1 MAENDERPDEPK
13 AEDKPAPQARPA
25 MMSVD
30 AGWDVPDKGKPQAP
44 AKPAP
49 PAQAAQPP
57 QGAAPPKPAPPGK
70 VVPAVGPLPPKPATT
85 VVRAASEAGAAAPAP
100 LPAMAPPPLPP
111 MSPPPVPGRPAPPR
125 RASTVA
131 TGAAPPAAPAAPP
144 AAVAPAAPAEAA
156 SNEPVTLGVE
166 LTRRAE
172 RITSADPVAAARAL
186 VERGLVEERV
196 EHDRIAARRSF
207 AAARSITRSLGPA
220 LSRLRHLFEP
230 EDRLERISVLDDE
243 LVVAESDAERA
254 DLLVERARATAELGR
269 WPEARAAYGKAL
281 ELVHAHPHALRGLE
295 AVLRRELER
304 AKGRDLAESLAKHL
318 ERMADAYAPEA
329 GKPDGDARLAAWLH
343 VERAAV
349 LDDMLQQPAL
359 ATAAL
364 ERAVNFEPAPGPV
377 RAALARHHV
386 RHDDPRALCESLS
399 AEAEHELDD
408 DRASRLLY
416 TAARIQCER
425 LRDPHEAIAL
435 LGRATSRAPAG
446 TPTSR
451 RILAELSRLQ
461 EQEGALEQAS
471 ITRKRELA
479 TLTGQEAIAHAHV
492 RLSEIY
498 DALGQAENAGA
509 HAEQALLHD
518 PVDESTRERLDRALQ
533 RLGRHERRVEVWA
546 AEGNA
551 ERPAHQRVA
560 SLMRA
565 ADICE
570 RHLRKREDAIAY
582 LKAAW
587 TVNPGD
593 AAVFDTLTALLE
605 KPAREPDAAVRAR
618 IDLYAQSAHAQVEA
632 PRKIALLEKL
642 VSIWEDELGQPER
655 AMEVLDQILA
665 LDPVRRTAFLAMQ
678 RNAQRASDYRRLGQ
692 ALVAESEL
700 TEDPALKRKLLLR
713 AADVVGERVGDRDR
727 AIELVDR
734 ALAVKATDPDA
745 LRARFR
751 LLSRAGRNEEAKQAL
766 LGLIRN
772 EPAGSFGLW
781 VEVARFDE
789 LRLKRPQEA
798 VKAYE
803 EAARLRPDH
812 PMPGLEIMRLLRAT
826 GDHRRLVTSL
836 KKLAEGASGPIARAS
851 FLFQA
856 AEVEE
861 LLLGD
866 DQAALATLSAAD
878 ALSSV
883 AEGAFDPAVVEAM
896 ERILVRRR
904 ATDELAALYAGWLAR
919 HPTPSVDHAIRIA
932 FADVLCRKD
941 RREAVSLLEGLITVV
956 PDHVPALRMLEH
968 LHRSAQAVALADVLR
983 VQAAATRSVV
993 ARTGALAHLVT
1004 LEERIPSDVV
1014 LDALGRVVAERP
1026 ADSSVH
1032 DAIIRIAGRLVEGA
1046 ISPASTGPAGA
1057 LLLASITARKSLAR
1071 EPFARGFFQ
1080 LEEAILV
1087 EAKARG
1093 GDASL
1098 ARASL
1103 AGYRDT
1109 LALFPDS
1116 LLAAR
1121 GLDRLAGELG
1131 DRAALITA
1139 NRALARIVEGAA
1151 RRAGHLVRAAQLTA
1165 EEPGLMG
1172 EALELYE
1179 NALRED
1185 PDCEAAARALA
1196 RGLAPDPARL
1206 AERLGTALERAASS
1220 AQIVLLGTE
1229 IGRAVLRHHEA
1240 GGSSPDP
1247 SIGVAAMRRVL
1258 AETPDDV
1265 TALMLTARLYT
1276 AQRLPAEAR
1285 DAWQRIVS
1293 IAAVPEART
1302 AAYFELAILYEGPLA
1317 DLPRAEQC
1325 VQAVL
1330 STEPSHAFAL
1340 DRLYQIAAKR
1350 GDHALAVHALTRL
1363 ADASPDA
1370 RTRVDVCLRLAE
1382 AQREAGDRAG
1392 IVRALCDAIAH
1403 GPTDMRPWGALAR
1416 QYRVETPDGA
1426 AQYVAAIGQVLEI
1439 ASARRL
1445 PIDPR
1450 WLTTIGLLEVTVLVR
1465 PRDGVAHLQQAVGL
1479 PNAGAEAR
1487 AALGRGLDAANRNA
1501 EAVQVLRDVLATDI
1515 DALAKTGELSA
1526 ALAALESA
1534 LAKDGRAEERLTV
1547 EETRACLGDVK
1558 PERITRLRARRM
1570 PPDAPHLG
1578 VFAGAEL
1585 HRLLVAEAQ
1594 SPMLLAAAAI
1604 APIAHKA
1611 LRFELSSLGVSS
1623 RDRIGS
1629 RDNSSTYRLADR
1641 IAKSLGVEGF
1651 ELYLSQS
1658 WQGMPRVYPGD
1669 PPAIVGPVSFAELPE
1684 PEQAFAL
1691 GRLFVRIALGPTWL
1705 DELALESCDALLIAA
1720 MRCVDPSFG
1729 ARDLGPVREQAAQAF
1744 GVHVQRAIGRRQRK
1758 LLEEILPS
1766 AAPGYDI
1773 RLLAAG
1779 VRRSENRLGYLLS
1792 GDLVAA
1798 IDHLCRID
1806 RDVARAAEDPRLV
1819 VLHPVTGDLLRYALG
1834 PASYA
1839 ERRRAGTV
1847 WTNA

>member
-1 MAENDERPDEPK
+1 
-13 AEDKPAPQARPA
+13 

-30 AGWDVPDKGKPQAP
+30 AGWDEADKGKP
-44 AKPAP
+44 P
-49 PAQAAQPP
+49 PLPTKTASPTQAA
-57 QGAAPPKPAPPGK
+57 GPKPAPPGK
-70 VVPAVGPLPPKPATT
+70 VVPAVGPLLPKPATT
-85 VVRAASEAGAAAPAP
+85 QVRAAPEAAAAAPAP
-100 LPAMAPPPLPP
+100 LPVMSPPPLPP
-111 MSPPPVPGRPAPPR
+111 MSPPPLPARPASPPR
-125 RASTVA
+125 RATTLPTGVA
-131 TGAAPPAAPAAPP
+131 PAPAAPAQAAAAPAAPAA
-144 AAVAPAAPAEAA
+144 AAPATPAEAA
-156 SNEPVTLGVE
+156 PVEPLTVGVE

-172 RITSADPVAAARAL
+172 RLTSADPVAAARAL
-186 VERGLVEERV
+186 VERGMVEERV

-220 LSRLRHLFEP
+220 LTRLRHLFEP
-230 EDRLERISVLDDE
+230 EDRLERISVVDDE
-243 LVVAESDAERA
+243 LVVAESDGERA
-254 DLLVERARATAELGR
+254 DLLVERARASADLGR

-281 ELVHAHPHALRGLE
+281 DLVPSHPHALRGLE

-304 AKGRDLAESLAKHL
+304 GKARDLAESLAKHL

-329 GKPDGDARLAAWLH
+329 GKTDGDTRLAAWLH

-359 ATAAL
+359 AATAL
-364 ERAVNFEPAPGPV
+364 ERAVGFEPAPGPV

-386 RHDDPRALCESLS
+386 RHDDPRAFCDALS

-416 TAARIQCER
+416 AAARIQAER

-435 LGRATSRAPAG
+435 LGRATARAPSG

-451 RILAELSRLQ
+451 RILSELSRLQ

-498 DALGQAENAGA
+498 DALGQAENAAA
-509 HAEQALLHD
+509 HAEQALRHD

-570 RHLRKREDAIAY
+570 RHLRKRDEAITY

-593 AAVFDTLTALLE
+593 ASVFDTLTALLE
-605 KPAREPDAAVRAR
+605 KPAREADAGVRAR
-618 IDLYAQSAHAQVEA
+618 IDLYTQAAQAQAEA

-655 AMEVLDQILA
+655 ALEVLEQILA
-665 LDPVRRTAFLAMQ
+665 LDPVRRTAVLAMQ
-678 RNAQRASDYRRLGQ
+678 RNAQRAGDHRRLAQ

-700 TEDPALKRKLLLR
+700 TEDPALKRRLLLR

-727 AIELVDR
+727 AVELVDR

-766 LGLIRN
+766 LGLIRCD
-772 EPAGSFGLW
+772 PAGSFGLW
-781 VEVARFDE
+781 IEVARFDE
-789 LRLKRPQEA
+789 LRLKRPQDA

-812 PMPGLEIMRLLRAT
+812 PMPALEIMRLLRAT
-826 GDHRRLVTSL
+826 GDHRRLVASL
-836 KKLAEGASGPIARAS
+836 KKLAEGATGPITRAS

-866 DQAALATLSAAD
+866 DQAALATLAAAD
-878 ALSSV
+878 ALSTA

-919 HPTPSVDHAIRIA
+919 HPPASVDHAIRVA

-941 RREAVSLLEGLITVV
+941 RREAVALLEGLIAVV

-983 VQAAATRSVV
+983 GQAAATRSAV

-1004 LEERIPSDVV
+1004 LEERIPSDAL

-1046 ISPASTGPAGA
+1046 VSPAATGPAGA

-1080 LEEAILV
+1080 LEEALLI
-1087 EAKARG
+1087 EAKAA

-1103 AGYRDT
+1103 AGYRET
-1109 LALFPDS
+1109 LVLFPDS

-1131 DRAALITA
+1131 DRSALITA
-1139 NRALARIVEGAA
+1139 NRALARIVEGAS
-1151 RRAGHLVRAAQLTA
+1151 RRAAHLVRAAQLTA

-1179 NALRED
+1179 HALRED

-1196 RGLAPDPARL
+1196 RGLALDPARL
-1206 AERLGTALERAASS
+1206 ADRLGAALERATSA

-1240 GGSSPDP
+1240 GGTSPDP

-1258 AETPDDV
+1258 HETPDDV
-1265 TALMLTARLYT
+1265 PALMLTARLYT

-1285 DAWQRIVS
+1285 DAWQRIVT
-1293 IAAVPEART
+1293 IGAVPEART
-1302 AAYFELAILYEGPLA
+1302 AAYFELATLYEGPLA

-1325 VQAVL
+1325 IQAVL
-1330 STEPSHAFAL
+1330 SSEPSNHRAL
-1340 DRLYQIAAKR
+1340 DRLYHVAAKR

-1370 RTRVDVCLRLAE
+1370 RARVDVCLRLAE
-1382 AQREAGDRAG
+1382 AQAQAGDRAG

-1403 GPTDMRPWGALAR
+1403 GPTDMRPWGGLAR
-1416 QYRVETPDGA
+1416 LYRVETPDGA

-1439 ASARRL
+1439 AQARRL

-1465 PRDGVAHLQQAVGL
+1465 PRDGVAHLQQAVAL
-1479 PNAGAEAR
+1479 PTAGPDAR

-1501 EAVQVLRDVLATDI
+1501 EAVQVLRDVLATDMET
-1515 DALAKTGELSA
+1515 LAKSGELSS
-1526 ALAALESA
+1526 ALAGLESA

-1547 EETRACLGDVK
+1547 EEARACLGDVK

-1570 PPDAPHLG
+1570 PPDALPPG
-1578 VFAGAEL
+1578 VFAGPEL
-1585 HRLLVAEAQ
+1585 HRLLVPEAQ

-1611 LRFELSSLGVSS
+1611 LRFELNSLGVSS

-1629 RDNSSTYRLADR
+1629 RDNSGTYRIADR

-1651 ELYLSQS
+1651 ELYLSPT

-1669 PPAIVGPVSFAELPE
+1669 PPAIVGPVSFIELPE

-1705 DELALESCDALLIAA
+1705 DELALESCDALLVAA
-1720 MRCVDPSFG
+1720 MRTVDPSFG
-1729 ARDLGPVREQAAQAF
+1729 AREIGPVREQAVQAF
-1744 GVHVQRAIGRRQRK
+1744 SVHVQRAIGRRQRK

-1798 IDHLCRID
+1798 VDHLCRID

-1834 PASYA
+1834 SPSYA

-1847 WTNA
+1847 WTSA